1 MKTVIDAI
9 KAINQNAVVSVQQ
22 NSLDANVVDTQIT
35 WLDGTAE
42 ISNADIQ
49 AKLDELRTAEA
60 NKSASDRAKD
70 KLRDLGFVED
80 EVALL
85 IHE

>member
-1 MKTVIDAI
+1 MEKPIAIKYIDAI
-9 KAINQNAVVSVQQ
+9 REINPNFKGS
-22 NSLDANVVDTQIT
+22 IT
-35 WLDGTAE
+35 GNTEEEFVIDWKGEVE
-42 ISNADIQ
+42 ISVADIK
-49 AKLDELRTAEA
+49 AKLSEMETAEA

-70 KLRDLGFVED
+70 KLRNMGFAED